1 MSDKEVQDLT
11 GKSDELRIRLYKRIE
26 ILKTQGDGSKFV
38 CAFEDPEDDT
48 KCTMYI
54 QADINTVGNVAV
66 QLVSH
71 IVNDMTVLG
80 QAEFLALLISSA
92 GIDPA
97 AVMLGAI
104 KLKLDK

>member
-1 MSDKEVQDLT
+1 MSGKEVQDLT
-11 GKSDELRIRLYKRIE
+11 GKGDELRVRLYERIE

-48 KCTMYI
+48 KCAMYI
-54 QADINTVGNVAV
+54 QADASTVGSVAI
-66 QLVSH
+66 QLASH
-71 IVNDMTVLG
+71 IVDGMPVMS
-80 QAEFLALLISSA
+80 QAEFLTLLISSA

-97 AVMLGAI
+97 AVMLAAI